1 MSSAGRNKDQK
12 SLPTPPTGK
21 SIREWTEYPSV
32 DRCSEGAEGQLHVT
46 VKEVF
51 KPSGLV
57 SVWVAQKVI
66 NADEG
71 SCGQLHGE
79 TLSDLGLR
87 KRMVDT
93 YNRLYFGVAPKS
105 LQMVT
110 AAMKLKDTCF
120 LEEKLRPT

>member
-1 MSSAGRNKDQK
+1 M
-12 SLPTPPTGK
+12 
-21 SIREWTEYPSV
+21 
-32 DRCSEGAEGQLHVT
+32 T

-57 SVWVAQKVI
+57 SAWKAQKVI

-93 YNRLYFGVAPKS
+93 YNRLYFGGGAPKS

-110 AAMKLKDTCF
+110 AAMKLKDACS
-120 LEEKLRPT
+120 LEGKL

>member
-1 MSSAGRNKDQK
+1 M
-12 SLPTPPTGK
+12 
-21 SIREWTEYPSV
+21 EYPSV
-32 DRCSEGAEGQLHVT
+32 DRCSEGAKGQLHVT

-57 SVWVAQKVI
+57 SAWKAQKVI

-93 YNRLYFGVAPKS
+93 YNRLYFSGSK
-105 LQMVT
+105 MT
-110 AAMKLKDTCF
+110 ADGYCSQGDTCS
-120 LEEKLRPT
+120 LEGKL